1 MNGFV
6 STIKREIFRIK
17 ANTFISVMLFIAPL
31 FFSFVVWFTFSAG
44 TLSDMPIAVLDL
56 DNSDITRSITRAID
70 STQSVKVKYKV
81 QNYNEGYDLIKSG
94 KAYALVVY
102 PDGFKKDLNRSKKPK
117 IVYYYN
123 NQTILIGGVI
133 TKDVQTAVVT
143 LTKSIDAQIRMK
155 KGMSK
160 DAVLS
165 KINLI
170 KVDEHIKSNPYLN
183 YSYFLTYAA
192 VAHVFQ
198 VFAVLFAVWAIGSEF
213 KNGTT
218 KEWIK
223 EANNSIICAVFG
235 KLAVYLGVLLCQMII
250 IYGCYVLLYGAPF
263 EGDVIFTIFSTI
275 IYILAYQMMGM
286 AFVAILA
293 NLRFAMSV
301 GAFYTSLGFSLA
313 GMTYPDMA
321 MPLFVRI
328 YSSLLPVKPYVNL
341 LVDQAMKGFDYK
353 YDLMYLL
360 WMIVIAL
367 FGFNFIS
374 VLKKNVYNEELWYQ
388 I

>member
-1 MNGFV
+1 MSGFTN
-6 STIKREIFRIK
+6 TIKREFCKIK
-17 ANTFISVMLFIAPL
+17 SNTFILVMLFIVPL
-31 FFSFVVWFTFSAG
+31 FFSFIVWLTFSAG
-44 TLSDMPIAVLDL
+44 TLTNMPIAVLDL
-56 DNSDITRSITRAID
+56 DNSDITRNITRAIN
-70 STQSVKVKYKV
+70 STSSIHVKYKV

-94 KAYALVVY
+94 KAYALIVY
-102 PDGFKKDLNRSKKPK
+102 PDNFKKDLNRSKRPK

-133 TKDVQTAVVT
+133 TKDVQSAVVT
-143 LTKSIDAQIRMK
+143 VTKSIDAQIRMK
-155 KGMSK
+155 KGIAK
-160 DAVLS
+160 DAVQT

-192 VAHVFQ
+192 IAHVFQ
-198 VFAVLFAVWAIGSEF
+198 VFAVLLAVWMVGIEF
-213 KNGTT
+213 KEGST
-218 KEWIK
+218 KEWMK
-223 EANNSIICAVFG
+223 VANDSIINAVFG
-235 KLAVYLGVLLCQMII
+235 KITIYLIILLSQMIFV
-250 IYGCYVLLYGAPF
+250 YSCFVLLYGAPF
-263 EGDVIFTIFSTI
+263 EGNIFFMIFSTI
-275 IYILAYQMMGM
+275 VFILAYQIMGI

-341 LVDQAMKGFDYK
+341 IVDQAMKGINYK
-353 YDLMYLL
+353 YDLIYLFWIIL
-360 WMIVIAL
+360 ILL
-367 FGFNFIS
+367 FGFSFIFI
-374 VLKKNVYNEELWYQ
+374 LKKKVYNEDLWYQ

>member
-1 MNGFV
+1 MGGFL
-6 STIKREIFRIK
+6 STIKRELSKIR
-17 ANTFISVMLFIAPL
+17 ANSFISVMLFIAPL
-31 FFSFVVWFTFSAG
+31 FFSFVVWLTFSAG
-44 TLSDMPIAVLDL
+44 TLTNMPVVVLDF
-56 DNSDITRSITRAID
+56 DNSDITRSITRAIN
-70 STQSVKVKYKV
+70 STQSVEVKYKV
-81 QNYNEGYDLIKSG
+81 QSYNDGYDLIKSG
-94 KAYALVVY
+94 KAYALIVY
-102 PDGFKKDLNRSKKPK
+102 PHNFKKDLNRTKRPK

-133 TKDVQTAVVT
+133 TKDIQSAIVSV
-143 LTKSIDAQIRMK
+143 TKSIDAQMRMK
-155 KGMSK
+155 KGVSK
-160 DAVLS
+160 DVVLS
-165 KINLI
+165 QINLI

-198 VFAVLFAVWAIGSEF
+198 VFAVLLAVWAIGIEF
-213 KNGTT
+213 KDGTT
-218 KEWIK
+218 KEWMS
-223 EANNSIICAVFG
+223 AAGDSIINALFG
-235 KLAVYLGVLLCQMII
+235 KLSVYLMILLLEMIV
-250 IYGCYVLLYGAPF
+250 IYSSYVLFYGAPF
-263 EGDVIFTIFSTI
+263 EGNFFFTVFSTI

-286 AFVAILA
+286 AFVAMLS

-341 LVDQAMKGFDYK
+341 IVDQAMKGFNCK
-353 YDLMYLL
+353 YDLIYLF
-360 WMIVIAL
+360 WMILILA
-367 FGFNFIS
+367 FGFSFI
-374 VLKKNVYNEELWYQ
+374 VFLKKNVYNEDLWYQ